1 MAGAGVRLFTAG
13 SQLLASQVNTYLMD
27 QVVAYFADSAARDA
41 AFGGAGEPTLSPG
54 RVAYLFSDNK
64 LYLYGNDNA
73 WAEIGAQVEDGEI
86 TTAKLASSAVTAA
99 KIASDAVTTAKILDS
114 NVTTAKIN
122 DSAVTTAKIADSAIT
137 SAKIA
142 DDTIV
147 NADISATAAIAL
159 SKLASGTAAQVVVHN
174 GSGVP
179 TATTVTG
186 DVTFNSSG
194 VTAISADSIVNADIN
209 SSAAIAYSKLNLAT
223 SITNSDIATN
233 AAIALSKLASGTAA
247 QVIINDSSGVP
258 TATTVTGDVTISSS
272 GVTAISSDTIV
283 NADINASAAIAYS
296 KLNLATSITNS
307 DIATDAGIA
316 LTKVADVTISQK
328 TTTPYV
334 IALGDKNSLIEM
346 NLAGANVVNVPTNAS
361 TAFPIGTV
369 INIVQYGAGK
379 TQVVASTPGTTSVRA
394 TPGNYLR
401 DRYATAALIKRGTDE
416 WYLIGDLSES

>member
-1 MAGAGVRLFTAG
+1 MAGAGVRVFTAG

-27 QVVAYFADSAARDA
+27 QVVAYFDDSTARDA
-41 AFGGAGEPTLSPG
+41 AFGGDGEPTLSAG

-64 LYLYGNDNA
+64 LYLYGNDGEWN
-73 WAEIGAQVEDGEI
+73 EIGAQVDDGEI
-86 TTAKLASSAVTAA
+86 TTAKLATSAVTTA

-137 SAKIA
+137 SAKIE
-142 DDTIV
+142 DGTIV
-147 NADISATAAIAL
+147 NADISTTAAIAL

-186 DVTFNSSG
+186 DVTLNSSG
-194 VTAISADSIVNADIN
+194 VTAITADSIVNADIN
-209 SSAAIAYSKLNLAT
+209 SSASIAYSKLNLAT
-223 SITNSDIATN
+223 SITNSDIATS

-247 QVIINDSSGVP
+247 QVIVHNGSGVP
-258 TATTVTGDVTISSS
+258 TATSVTGDVTISAS

-283 NADINASAAIAYS
+283 NSDINSSAAIAYS
-296 KLNLATSITNS
+296 KLNLSTSITNS
-307 DIATDAGIA
+307 DIATDAQIG

-328 TTTPYV
+328 TSTPYV

-346 NLAGANVVNVPTNAS
+346 NLAGANEVNVPTNAS

-379 TQVVASTPGTTSVRA
+379 TRVVASTPGTTAVRA
-394 TPGNYLR
+394 TPGNFLR

-416 WYLIGDLSES
+416 WYLIGDLSDS

>member
-13 SQLLASQVNTYLMD
+13 SQLLASQVNTFLMD
-27 QVVAYFADSAARDA
+27 QVVAYFADSAARDD
-41 AFGGAGEPTLSPG
+41 AFGGAGEPSLSPG
-54 RVAYLFSDNK
+54 RVCYLFSDNK

-73 WAEIGAQVEDGEI
+73 WSEIGAQ
-86 TTAKLASSAVTAA
+86 
-99 KIASDAVTTAKILDS
+99 LDDS
-114 NVTTAKIN
+114 EVTTAKIN
-122 DSAVTTAKIADSAIT
+122 NLAVTTAKLADDSVT
-137 SAKIA
+137 SAKIV
-142 DDTIV
+142 DGTIV
-147 NADISATAAIAL
+147 NADLNASAAIAL
-159 SKLASGTAAQVVVHN
+159 SKLASG
-174 GSGVP
+174 S
-179 TATTVTG
+179 
-186 DVTFNSSG
+186 
-194 VTAISADSIVNADIN
+194 
-209 SSAAIAYSKLNLAT
+209 
-223 SITNSDIATN
+223 
-233 AAIALSKLASGTAA
+233 AA
-247 QVIINDSSGVP
+247 QVIVHNGSGVP

-283 NADINASAAIAYS
+283 NADINSSAAIAYS
-296 KLNLATSITNS
+296 KLNLTTSIKNS
-307 DIATDAGIA
+307 DIATDAEIA

-394 TPGNYLR
+394 TPGNFLR

-416 WYLIGDLSES
+416 WYLIGDLSET

>member
-99 KIASDAVTTAKILDS
+99 KIASDA
-114 NVTTAKIN
+114 VTTAKIN